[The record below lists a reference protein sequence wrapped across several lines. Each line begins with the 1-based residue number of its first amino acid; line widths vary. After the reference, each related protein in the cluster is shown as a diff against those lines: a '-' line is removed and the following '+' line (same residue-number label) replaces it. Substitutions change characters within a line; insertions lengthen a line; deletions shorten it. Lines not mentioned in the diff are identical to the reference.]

1 MAGNRSAIRKNLS
14 QKIALILI
22 AAVWA
27 ALAALPFAVVGN
39 NAYGDAY
46 AANGAQSFIVMERTS
61 MRVLSDSNADARL
74 PMASTTKV
82 MTALV
87 AIENADP
94 TDTVTI
100 PKEAVGVEGSSIYLK
115 KGEKFTL
122 EELLYGLMLRSGN
135 DAATAI
141 AIHVGGSVE
150 NFVKMMNDRAE
161 SMGLKNT
168 SFANPHGLSAKN
180 HYTSAYDLAVI
191 AATAL
196 ENDLFKKIVSTK
208 NVTVPGNEF
217 RETRYFANKNK
228 LLYNYSGATGVKIG
242 FTTEAGRCLVA
253 SSEREGMEVV
263 AVALNYYDYF
273 DKCAA
278 LMDYAYDNY
287 RMERVV
293 SPDFVYKTVK
303 VEGNRKIKSADLKT
317 LSAKYY
323 PIKKDG
329 SEKVSRV
336 VEAPDNISAPHKGS
350 DAVGKVKVFLGN
362 RLLFEENLYTID
374 IEKKG
379 IFSLFGK

>member
-22 AAVWA
+22 AAAWA
-27 ALAALPFAVVGN
+27 ALAALPFAVTEERV
-39 NAYGDAY
+39 APTADAASGGKSY
-46 AANGAQSFIVMERTS
+46 IVMEQSS

-87 AIENADP
+87 AIENSDP
-94 TDTVTI
+94 AETVTI
-100 PKEAVGVEGSSIYLK
+100 PKEAVGIEGSSIYLK
-115 KGEKFTL
+115 NGEKFTL

-141 AIHVGGSVE
+141 AVHVGGSVE
-150 NFVKMMNDRAE
+150 NFVKMMNERAR

-168 SFANPHGLSAKN
+168 SFANPHGLSAEN

-196 ENDLFKKIVSTK
+196 NNDLFKKIVSTK

-228 LLYNYSGATGVKIG
+228 LLYNYTGATGVKIG

-253 SSEREGMEVV
+253 SSERDGMEVV

-278 LMDYAYDNY
+278 LMDYAYENY
-287 RMERVV
+287 RMERVI

-303 VEGNRKIKSADLKT
+303 VEGNRKIKSADLKAV
-317 LSAKYY
+317 SAKYY

-329 SEKVSRV
+329 SEKISCA
-336 VEAPDNISAPHKGS
+336 VEAPDVISAPHKAS
-350 DAVGKVKVFLGN
+350 DATGNVKVFLGN
-362 RLLFEENLYTID
+362 RLLFEEKLYTID